1 MRRFFWLVAA
11 ALLLAGCAGEKGIVE
26 KEGYQ
31 LDTRRQAQAAYP
43 RIKVLVIHYT
53 ADDFDSSLATLTD
66 KQVSSHYLVPAVPP
80 RYNGKP
86 RIWQLVPEQELAGM
100 RGLARGAGQRALTT
114 PLLALSWKTV
124 AGKNRPE

>member
-1 MRRFFWLVAA
+1 MRRVFWLVAA

-31 LDTRRQAQAAYP
+31 LDTRRRAQAAYP

-100 RGLARGAGQRALTT
+100 RGLAPGAGQRALTT

-124 AGKNRPE
+124 AGRNHPE

>member
-43 RIKVLVIHYT
+43 RIKV
-53 ADDFDSSLATLTD
+53 
-66 KQVSSHYLVPAVPP
+66 P
-80 RYNGKP
+80 
-86 RIWQLVPEQELAGM
+86 
-100 RGLARGAGQRALTT
+100 TT
-114 PLLALSWKTV
+114 PQMILIARW
-124 AGKNRPE
+124 RH